1 MTTFKL
7 SSPVKFL
14 PVLAVLVILLA
25 LSACSS
31 ASITTSTSTS
41 TSTPPT
47 STSTSTS
54 SSQSVTIDLTA
65 QNMAFNK
72 QTITVPAGA
81 KVTIN
86 FTNKDNIPHNFAA
99 YTDSTAAT
107 TIFKGTV
114 ITNSNTTY
122 TFTAPATPGTYFFR
136 CDVHPT
142 SMTGSFIVQ

>member
-1 MTTFKL
+1 MKTFKL
-7 SSPVKFL
+7 TLLVKSL
-14 PVLAVLVILLA
+14 TVLMGLIIILA
-25 LSACSS
+25 LVACSS
-31 ASITTSTSTS
+31 SSTTSSTSTT
-41 TSTPPT
+41 TSSSPP
-47 STSTSTS
+47 TSTSTS
-54 SSQSVTIDLTA
+54 SSQPVTIDLTA
-65 QNMAFNK
+65 QNMAFDK
-72 QTITVPAGA
+72 TTITVPAGA

-86 FTNKDNIPHNFAA
+86 FTNKENIPHNFAA

-114 ITNSNTTY
+114 ITNSSTTY